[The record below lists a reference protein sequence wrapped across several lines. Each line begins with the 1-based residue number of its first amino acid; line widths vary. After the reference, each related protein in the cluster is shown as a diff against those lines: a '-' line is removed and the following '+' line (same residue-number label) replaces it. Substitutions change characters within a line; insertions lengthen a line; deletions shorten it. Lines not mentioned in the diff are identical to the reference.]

1 MYLFLPCRYMG
12 ISWLRKRTNLDNGL
26 VSDIRQIS
34 ICTSDELIQ
43 WCTAYI
49 YNVLRI
55 RQQTIN
61 LSSVRP
67 FVTKPV
73 IGHHSSWRTCC

>member
-26 VSDIRQIS
+26 VSYIRQIS
-34 ICTSDELIQ
+34 IYTSDELIQ
-43 WCTAYI
+43 WCTAYMYI
-49 YNVLRI
+49 NVLRI
-55 RQQTIN
+55 GQQTIN

-67 FVTKPV
+67 F
-73 IGHHSSWRTCC
+73 GSRSL